1 MDNGTM
7 TMRLDVYHRLMAAT
21 VVLALSACATA
32 PPPKPVVTAPEP
44 PPRDWVAEIRAE
56 AAKSPSHIDVLP
68 LQEAAVEDLRQKAK
82 QAELAKQFDQADAT
96 LDAALAITPE
106 DPALWQWRAE
116 IALAERRF
124 DDAVAHAQKSEAIGP
139 KLGNLC
145 VRNWLT
151 VAAARHEAHDDVGE
165 AAARSKAQAC
175 PVPAPIRM

>member
-1 MDNGTM
+1 
-7 TMRLDVYHRLMAAT
+7 MRLEPSRLLSSVA
-21 VVLALSACATA
+21 VLALAACATT
-32 PPPKPVVTAPEP
+32 PPPKPVVKAPEP

-56 AAKSPSHIDVLP
+56 AAKLPSHIEVIP
-68 LQEAAVEDLRQKAK
+68 LQEAVVEDLREKARV
-82 QAELAKQFDQADAT
+82 AEAAQQFDQADAT
-96 LDAALAITPE
+96 LDAALAIAPE

-124 DDAVAHAQKSEAIGP
+124 DDAVAHARKSEAIGP

-151 VAAARHEAHDDVGE
+151 VAAARHEAHDAVGE
-165 AAARSKAQAC
+165 TDARNKAKAC

>member
-1 MDNGTM
+1 M
-7 TMRLDVYHRLMAAT
+7 TMRPDLSRRLLTGTA
-21 VVLALSACATA
+21 VLALAACAST
-32 PPPKPVVTAPEP
+32 PPPKPVVKAPEP

-56 AAKSPSHIDVLP
+56 AAKLPSHIEVIP
-68 LQEAAVEDLRQKAK
+68 LQEAAVEDLRQKARA
-82 QAELAKQFDQADAT
+82 AESAQQFDQADAT

-124 DDAVAHAQKSEAIGP
+124 EDAVAHAQKSEAIGP
-139 KLGNLC
+139 KLGDLC

-151 VAAARHEAHDDVGE
+151 VAAARHEAEDLAGE
-165 AAARSKAQAC
+165 SAARAKAKAC

>member
-1 MDNGTM
+1 M
-7 TMRLDVYHRLMAAT
+7 TMNSDVSRLLACVA
-21 VVLALSACATA
+21 VLALAACTTKA
-32 PPPKPVVTAPEP
+32 PPKRVVTAPEP

-56 AAKSPSHIDVLP
+56 AAKLPSHIDVMP
-68 LQEAAVEDLRQKAK
+68 LQEAAVEDLRAKARA
-82 QAELAKQFDQADAT
+82 AESARRFDEADAT

-124 DDAVAHAQKSEAIGP
+124 DDAVAHAQRSEAIGP

-151 VAAARHEAHDDVGE
+151 VAAARHEARDAAGE
-165 AAARSKAQAC
+165 SAARAKAEAC